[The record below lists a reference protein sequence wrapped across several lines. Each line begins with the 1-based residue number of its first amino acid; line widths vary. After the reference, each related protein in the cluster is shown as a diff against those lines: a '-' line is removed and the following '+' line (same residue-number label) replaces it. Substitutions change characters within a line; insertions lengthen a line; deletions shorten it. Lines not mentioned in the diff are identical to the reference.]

1 MLKIGLTGGIG
12 SGKSTVSA
20 LLRERGLPVI
30 DADQIARD
38 IVEPGQPAFVDL
50 VDHFGP
56 GIVGEDGRLN
66 RPKLARLAFAAPE
79 ETAVLNR
86 ITHPRIAA
94 ETARCFEEAA
104 ARGERAVVYD
114 MPLLVE
120 NGHDKDMDL
129 VVVVEVDRAERIRRL
144 VAGRGLQEEDVRRRI
159 AAQASDGE
167 RRAAADI
174 IIDNNGSVDDLHPAL
189 DALLKKIDQYAS

>member
-1 MLKIGLTGGIG
+1 MLTIGLTGGIG

-20 LLRERGLPVI
+20 LLRERGLTVI

-38 IVEPGQPAFVDL
+38 IVEPDQPAFAEL
-50 VDHFGP
+50 VAHFGE
-56 GIVGEDGRLN
+56 GIIGDDGHLN
-66 RPKLARLAFAAPE
+66 RPELARLAFAAPE
-79 ETAVLNR
+79 ETAVLNQ
-86 ITHPRIAA
+86 ITHPRITE
-94 ETARCFEEAA
+94 ETARRFAEAA

-114 MPLLVE
+114 MPLLIE

-144 VAGRGLQEEDVRRRI
+144 VQTRGLAEEDVRRRM

-167 RRAAADI
+167 RRAAADVV
-174 IIDNNGSVDDLHPAL
+174 IDNNGAIADLEPAI
-189 DALLKKIDQYAS
+189 DALLERIDQYAS